1 MQLHVKGKNLE
12 VSDSMRAYVERKVQK
27 LDRRVHDLTEVEIEL
42 AVEHNPRIAESQV
55 AEATVHLKG
64 HTLRAREAARD
75 MRVAVDELVD
85 KLLRQVK
92 DLHDKR
98 VAGRKHVAASAS
110 DAAGEEPPNPLEPEI
125 TES

>member
-12 VSDSMRAYVERKVQK
+12 VNDSIRSYVERKLKK

-42 AVEHNPRIAESQV
+42 AVEKNPSIAESQV

-64 HTLRAREAARD
+64 RTLRAREAATD
-75 MRVAVDELVD
+75 MKAAIDELSD
-85 KLLRQVK
+85 KLVRQVR
-92 DLHDKR
+92 DLHEKR
-98 VAGRKHVAASAS
+98 VGGRKNFDAPEVADPIEA
-110 DAAGEEPPNPLEPEI
+110 EI